1 MLIVQRPT
9 IESEPVNDDRS
20 RFIVQPLEPGFG
32 YTLGNTLRRTL
43 LARIPGAAITSVR
56 IEGVQH
62 EFSTM
67 EGVVEDVVDFILNLK
82 QVVLRMETDSAT
94 MYLSAKGKADVSAG
108 DLKVPAGVEVVNGDL
123 HLASLSSAGRL
134 EVELTADRG
143 VGYRSAD
150 RNRTG
155 DKIGIIPIDAI
166 FSPVRKVA
174 FKVESTQVGMM
185 TDFDRLV
192 LDVET
197 DGSVTPSE
205 AVSSAGKTLRE
216 LFGLFA
222 DVDEYEGLPIGRR
235 GPAGHGLARPRAA
248 HRGARPHRAAPQL
261 PATCPDPQRGRA
273 GGEDRGRPAQHHQ
286 LRAEEPRRGRGQA
299 RRAGPVAARR
309 RATRTAGWSDA
320 DPQEGPAP
328 GGSPSHQRKILANL
342 ATSLIVEERLTTTEA
357 KAKLLRPYVEKIIT
371 KARRGDLHA
380 RRTVMRRITDQEV
393 VTKLFDDIAPRYADR
408 PGGYTRVVKL
418 GPRRGDGAE
427 MAVIELV

>member
-123 HLASLSSAGRL
+123 HLASLSSSGRL

-197 DGSVTPSE
+197 DGSVSPSE

-222 DVDEYEGLPIGRR
+222 DVDEYEGLPLGDVVQPDMGSPDLELPIE
-235 GPAGHGLARPRAA
+235 ALDLTERPRNCL
-248 HRGARPHRAAPQL
+248 RRAQIHSVGELVEKTEDDLLNITNFGQKSLEEVVAKL
-261 PATCPDPQRGRA
+261 DELGLSLRA
-273 GGEDRGRPAQHHQ
+273 GGD
-286 LRAEEPRRGRGQA
+286 
-299 RRAGPVAARR
+299 
-309 RATRTAGWSDA
+309 TD
-320 DPQEGPAP
+320 
-328 GGSPSHQRKILANL
+328 GGM
-342 ATSLIVEERLTTTEA
+342 V
-357 KAKLLRPYVEKIIT
+357 
-371 KARRGDLHA
+371 
-380 RRTVMRRITDQEV
+380 
-393 VTKLFDDIAPRYADR
+393 
-408 PGGYTRVVKL
+408 
-418 GPRRGDGAE
+418 
-427 MAVIELV
+427 